1 MLLAMAQAIVVV
13 FGTIGGAILNFI
25 VVGFQ
30 VLFLNGTAAVDATTG
45 VLSFTAA
52 TGGGITDFGT
62 FCFGV
67 LGISLI
73 VGLTRWLTSLV
84 RRKI

>member
-1 MLLAMAQAIVVV
+1 MLLAMAQAMVAV

-30 VLFLNGTAAVDATTG
+30 VLFLKGTASVDATTG

-62 FCFGV
+62 FVFGL

-73 VGLTRWLTSLV
+73 IGLTRWLTSLV